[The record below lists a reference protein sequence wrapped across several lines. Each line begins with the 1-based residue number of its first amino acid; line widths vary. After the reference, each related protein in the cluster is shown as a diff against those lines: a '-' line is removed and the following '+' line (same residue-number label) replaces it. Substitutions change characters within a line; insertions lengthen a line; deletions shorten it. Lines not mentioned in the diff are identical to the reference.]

1 MIKEMN
7 ILSILILTHCK
18 NVKKNLVCNRSI
30 CPGVKPVSSWIA
42 LFSNKIN
49 SDHVHCPDCPSF
61 IAMSLDFEIFQ
72 EVLFV

>member
-1 MIKEMN
+1 MLKKMN
-7 ILSILILTHCK
+7 FLSILILALSK
-18 NVKKNLVCNRSI
+18 DVKKNLVCNRSI

-61 IAMSLDFEIFQ
+61 IAMPLDFKIFQ